1 MASPKTTMEFYSDFL
16 SYLSEQ
22 TGFEF
27 ELVQRDNPAEINY
40 LLETGYLDFVF
51 VREDDYISGYND
63 FGMEIVA
70 VPVINGDLYCSSFV
84 IARSDSG
91 IDSLEDFR
99 GKKFAFNSYRFN
111 RGEIVPSYM
120 RYLVNESP
128 DSFFSSYIY
137 SNSQDNFIDM
147 VHQGTLDGAEIDRI
161 MWDYMVVSS
170 SKDYND
176 LNVIYSISD
185 HLVPVI
191 AVNPDI
197 DPELRKTLT
206 DVLLSMH
213 DSENGH
219 NILEEMHFNMF
230 VEIDHDA
237 YLSHG
242 NNS

>member
-1 MASPKTTMEFYSDFL
+1 
-16 SYLSEQ
+16 
-22 TGFEF
+22 
-27 ELVQRDNPAEINY
+27 
-40 LLETGYLDFVF
+40 
-51 VREDDYISGYND
+51 
-63 FGMEIVA
+63 
-70 VPVINGDLYCSSFV
+70 
-84 IARSDSG
+84 
-91 IDSLEDFR
+91 
-99 GKKFAFNSYRFN
+99 
-111 RGEIVPSYM
+111 
-120 RYLVNESP
+120 
-128 DSFFSSYIY
+128 
-137 SNSQDNFIDM
+137 M